1 MNIINHEIYEKRG
14 GKKEICS
21 ESNLLH
27 KKFLEEKE
35 DPATAATIYLK
46 RKVPPYPS

>member
-1 MNIINHEIYEKRG
+1 MKYTRREG

>member
-1 MNIINHEIYEKRG
+1 MKCTRREGEK
-14 GKKEICS
+14 KICS

-35 DPATAATIYLK
+35 DPATAVTIYLK

>member
-1 MNIINHEIYEKRG
+1 MKYTRREGKEK
-14 GKKEICS
+14 KKEICS
-21 ESNLLH
+21 ESNLLR

-35 DPATAATIYLK
+35 DSATAATIYLK

>member
-1 MNIINHEIYEKRG
+1 MKYTRREGKE
-14 GKKEICS
+14 KKEICS
-21 ESNLLH
+21 ESNLLR

-35 DPATAATIYLK
+35 DSATAATIYLK